1 MAKTKS
7 GTHWVTWA
15 GAHAKD
21 SSSLDDLAD
30 PFKTN
35 AKAFIKALKDAGAM
49 VDVENT
55 KRSDKRAYL
64 FHWCWKI
71 GLDKAKPSEATSIT
85 GVDIEWDHGD
95 AAKSKKGAKEMI
107 DGFGLAVPPNSMN
120 APALNSNH
128 ISGKAIDM
136 TISWTGTIKV
146 KKKDGTEESIV
157 FMSNVNSNTKL
168 HAVGASYGVK
178 KLTTDAPHWSFDGH

>member
-7 GTHWVTWA
+7 GTYWVTWA
-15 GAHAKD
+15 GTHAKD

-30 PFKTN
+30 PFRTN
-35 AKAFIKALKDAGAM
+35 VKAFIKALKDAGAT

-71 GLDKAKPSEATSIT
+71 GLNKAKPSEATPMT

-95 AAKSKKGAKEMI
+95 AEQSKKGGKEMI
-107 DGFGLAVPPNSMN
+107 DGFGLAVPPNSTN

-146 KKKDGTEESIV
+146 KKKDGTEESIP
-157 FMSNVNSNTKL
+157 FMSNVNGNTKL

-178 KLTTDAPHWSFDGH
+178 KLTTDAPHWSIDGH